1 VKRDHGE
8 AAYSR
13 AGLIS
18 DSPENAFKRCDRGGG
33 KSFRVPRRRRLRP
46 RARPS
51 HLPQVPRRARS
62 ARLPSQNTSSVS
74 KRSAGRRGQRAARAA
89 RLAPDLGC
97 AARRRRTH
105 GRMDGR
111 TDRHAAKSG
120 CALAAKHVTWH
131 AAPPEGS
138 TGGHPPL
145 RHLRHL
151 RAGGGRLAR
160 RGSPGHPARRHRG
173 DKRRAAPPPQL
184 CYFSQPEF
192 TAAPATAAF
201 QRPRR
206 SPPRPAH
213 RAAGAEQLAR
223 RRPAAA
229 ATSAARRS
237 RGPAPPRPPRA
248 SPRTCRQP
256 GAGWERCSGQLC
268 GAGAAGE
275 PGRSGRRRA
284 LPRTERALGAEG
296 RAASG
301 GRSEDGGSAAAR
313 PSRPDT
319 PTGLGSGGA
328 TAAV

>member
-1 VKRDHGE
+1 MKRDHGE

-18 DSPENAFKRCDRGGG
+18 DSPENVFKRCDRGGG

-105 GRMDGR
+105 GRMDGQ

-138 TGGHPPL
+138 TGGHPP
-145 RHLRHL
+145 LRHL

-192 TAAPATAAF
+192 AAAPATAAF

-237 RGPAPPRPPRA
+237 RGPARPRPPRA
-248 SPRTCRQP
+248 SRRTCRQP

-284 LPRTERALGAEG
+284 LPRAERALGAEG

>member
-1 VKRDHGE
+1 MFH
-8 AAYSR
+8 
-13 AGLIS
+13 
-18 DSPENAFKRCDRGGG
+18 GGG
-33 KSFRVPRRRRLRP
+33 GSVPAPVPHTSHRCPGGLAP
-46 RARPS
+46 RAFPHRTPRLFQS
-51 HLPQVPRRARS
+51 EARVAEVSGQPVPPGS
-62 ARLPSQNTSSVS
+62 LLTL
-74 KRSAGRRGQRAARAA
+74 G
-89 RLAPDLGC
+89 APRDADGH
-97 AARRRRTH
+97 TD
-105 GRMDGR
+105 GWMDGQ

-138 TGGHPPL
+138 TGGHPP
-145 RHLRHL
+145 LRHL

-192 TAAPATAAF
+192 AAAPATAAF

-237 RGPAPPRPPRA
+237 RGPARPRPPRA
-248 SPRTCRQP
+248 SRRTCRQP

-284 LPRTERALGAEG
+284 LPRAERALGAEG